1 MATLDILQYP
11 DPWLRHHA
19 RPIETVDAEVQGLAE
34 DMLETMYAA
43 PGIGL
48 AATQVGMDRR
58 ICVID
63 VSDDKSE
70 PRVFINPEILWR
82 EGSQESEEGC
92 LSIPGVY
99 EKVRRAERVGVR
111 ARDRAGEPFEIS
123 ADGLL
128 AVCIQHEV
136 DHLDGRLFID
146 HLSLLKRQRIEK
158 RLSKQRRRDASS
170 GRRAAG

>member
-11 DPWLRHHA
+11 DPYLRHKA
-19 RPIETVDAEVQGLAE
+19 APVEAVDDSIRALVD

-48 AATQVGMDRR
+48 AATQVGIDKR
-58 ICVID
+58 IAVID
-63 VSDDKSE
+63 VSESSDD
-70 PRVFINPEILWR
+70 PLVLINPEIVAPG
-82 EGSQESEEGC
+82 GSETSEEGC
-92 LSIPGVY
+92 LSIPDVF
-99 EKVRRAERVGVR
+99 EKVTRPERVTLR
-111 ARDRAGEPFEIS
+111 ALDREGNAFELH

-146 HLSLLKRQRIEK
+146 RLSMLKRQRIEK
-158 RLSKQRRRDASS
+158 RLLKQRRRS
-170 GRRAAG
+170 GDNRRAAG